1 MWQPAPSH
9 RSEASGVEVAVL
21 MEPMMDSTDEEEN
34 EMKRKSFW
42 NDDLPNVMEFLDEN
56 TSLMWNLAL
65 HEEWQGFEKTK
76 HICSTS

>member
-1 MWQPAPSH
+1 
-9 RSEASGVEVAVL
+9 
-21 MEPMMDSTDEEEN
+21 MDSTDQEKNEE
-34 EMKRKSFW
+34 KKKSFW
-42 NDDLPNVMEFLDEN
+42 NVDLPEIMHFLDEN